1 VSINNKKGK
10 KMPDPVTHATS
21 PWLIATLTAA
31 ASFLFD
37 LPLGVV
43 ITAAG
48 GAYWAVYRNKSL
60 KVGRS
65 ILLIIGGM
73 LIAVT
78 LVHGVT
84 WMFENLFGMKD
95 IPQRPVAFILG
106 FAVIDKPCRD
116 ALISWIKSK
125 FDFLQVQK

>member
-1 VSINNKKGK
+1 
-10 KMPDPVTHATS
+10 MPDPITHAAS
-21 PWLIATLTAA
+21 PLAIATLSTA

-43 ITAAG
+43 ITAVG

-65 ILLIIGGM
+65 ILLIIGAT

-84 WMFENLFGMKD
+84 WMFDTLLNMKD
-95 IPQRPVAFILG
+95 IPQRPVAFLLG
-106 FAVIDKPCRD
+106 FAVIDKPFRD
-116 ALISWIKSK
+116 SLIAWAKSK

>member
-1 VSINNKKGK
+1 
-10 KMPDPVTHATS
+10 MPDPVTHVTS
-21 PWLIATLTAA
+21 PWLIAMLTAA

-48 GAYWAVYRNKSL
+48 GAYWAVYRNKEL
-60 KVGRS
+60 KVCSS

-73 LIAVT
+73 LVAVT
-78 LVHGVT
+78 LVHGVN
-84 WMFENLFGMKD
+84 WVFENFFDMKN
-95 IPQRPVAFILG
+95 IPQRPVAFVLG
-106 FAVIDKPCRD
+106 FAAIDKPCRD
-116 ALISWIKSK
+116 ALIAWVKTK